1 MSSLT
6 FRFQHRVTYSEC
18 TVGNH
23 VYYGR
28 YFDFLEAARGEF
40 FRNSGRTL
48 VQWQEQEYIFPVI
61 EARTRYKASAR
72 YDDQV
77 TVELWLNQLEGVRIG
92 FDYRLIN
99 DEGRLLAEASTAHV
113 CASLREKPRR
123 LPPELIAQ
131 IGPYLHPQEFNPPPA
146 AAEVQGIFSK
156 SS

>member
-6 FRFQHRVTYSEC
+6 FQYHHRVTYSEC

-48 VQWQEQEYIFPVI
+48 VQWQEHEYIFPVI

-72 YDDQV
+72 YDDRI

-92 FDYRLIN
+92 FDYRLFT

-131 IGPYLHPQEFNPPPA
+131 IGAYLQPQECKSPPA
-146 AAEVQGIFSK
+146 AAEV
-156 SS
+156 